1 MNLSPF
7 ATLLGIVMV
16 LVFVTSALAMS
27 FAVRARRGALQPLIR
42 ASFKRLRE
50 GWYQA
55 SITITNRSPG
65 ILVGV
70 SLRRVRPRSARLMA
84 PATAVSSAEGDF
96 QVWSDPA
103 TDMAAT
109 AIPLNLVIAPRE
121 ALDDGVARGTEAGT
135 TAWVFV
141 PGKTEP
147 AELVLELDLTDGEA
161 RLRRYRLVATRD
173 A

>member
-7 ATLLGIVMV
+7 ATLLGIVVVMV
-16 LVFVTSALAMS
+16 LVTSALAMS
-27 FAVRARRGALQPLIR
+27 FAVRAKRGALQPLIR

-55 SITITNRSPG
+55 SITVTNRSPG
-65 ILVGV
+65 ILVGM

-84 PATAVSSAEGDF
+84 PITAVSTREGDF

-103 TDMAAT
+103 TDKPAT
-109 AIPLNLVIAPRE
+109 TIPLGLVIAPRE
-121 ALDDGVARGTEAGT
+121 ARDDGVARGTEAVA

-147 AELVLELDLTDGEA
+147 AELVLELTLTDGEDH
-161 RLRRYRLVATRD
+161 LRRYRVVAIRD